1 MPRGHANLEAL
12 LMPVQDMSH
21 FVAPDFQA
29 IVGIVELFAGPG
41 NHFQNSGSSV
51 RYFDLCEEPAAAQGR
66 IDLATD

>member
-1 MPRGHANLEAL
+1 
-12 LMPVQDMSH
+12 MPVQDMSH